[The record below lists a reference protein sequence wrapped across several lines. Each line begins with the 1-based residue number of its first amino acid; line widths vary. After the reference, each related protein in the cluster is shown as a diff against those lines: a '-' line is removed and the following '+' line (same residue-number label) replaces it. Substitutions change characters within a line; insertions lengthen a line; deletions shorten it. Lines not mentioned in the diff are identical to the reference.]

1 MAVFG
6 GYGAKQGASGGDIFA
21 RMKGGG
27 CIAGGWSCANLHV
40 ARAEY
45 PIWAVRLAFRTP
57 VLRCSYAAI
66 P

>member
-27 CIAGGWSCANLHV
+27 IAGGVELCEF
-40 ARAEY
+40 ARC
-45 PIWAVRLAFRTP
+45 PRG
-57 VLRCSYAAI
+57 I
-66 P
+66 PDLGGASGLSHPGTSL

>member
-27 CIAGGWSCANLHV
+27 RVEGGSCANLHQG
-40 ARAEY
+40 
-45 PIWAVRLAFRTP
+45 
-57 VLRCSYAAI
+57 
-66 P
+66 